1 MSFTPT
7 PEVTALTARL
17 IEPLGAVVAGSRI
30 VREAGL
36 DADERRHLLDV
47 VEMQASVCIDIV
59 HELSLAIRISELE
72 GPGPGGRTAR

>member
-30 VREAGL
+30 VRDVDLEP
-36 DADERRHLLDV
+36 DARQELLTAL
-47 VEMQASVCIDIV
+47 ESQASVCIDIV
-59 HELSLAIRISELE
+59 HELSLAIRIGELL
-72 GPGPGGRTAR
+72 

>member
-30 VREAGL
+30 VRDADL
-36 DADERRHLLDV
+36 DATERQMLLDT
-47 VEMQASVCIDIV
+47 VESQAAICIDIV
-59 HELSLAIRISELE
+59 HELSLAIRISEW
-72 GPGPGGRTAR
+72 A